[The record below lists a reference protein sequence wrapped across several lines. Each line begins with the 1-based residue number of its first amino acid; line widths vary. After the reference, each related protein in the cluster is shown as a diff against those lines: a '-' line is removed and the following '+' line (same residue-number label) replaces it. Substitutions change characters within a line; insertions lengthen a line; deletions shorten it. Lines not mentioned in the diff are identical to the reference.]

1 MKPQHRRPTHT
12 RRRTIVTI
20 TGLFLALLT
29 AVAASS
35 PALAAK
41 GGGGGGGKPA
51 PSGSSSL
58 ALVLLD
64 STDGA
69 AHWGQRVTFNVST
82 SATTEPHV
90 SVSCSQSGV
99 VVYTTQ
105 TGFYASYP
113 WPWTQTMTLS
123 SDAWTGGAADC
134 SAKLYY
140 FNGSKTVTA
149 ATLAFH
155 ADA

>member
-1 MKPQHRRPTHT
+1 MKSQHRRPTHT

-41 GGGGGGGKPA
+41 GGGSGGGKPTS
-51 PSGSSSL
+51 SGSSSL

-69 AHWGQRVTFNVST
+69 AHWGQQVTFHVST
-82 SATTEPHV
+82 TATTQPHV
-90 SVSCSQSGV
+90 SLKCYQSSTL
-99 VVYTTQ
+99 VYTTQ
-105 TGFYASYP
+105 TGYYDSYP

-123 SDAWTGGAADC
+123 SDAWTAGAATC
-134 SAKLYY
+134 HATLYY
-140 FNGSKTVTA
+140 FSGTKTVNA
-149 ATLAFH
+149 ATLDF
-155 ADA
+155 DALA